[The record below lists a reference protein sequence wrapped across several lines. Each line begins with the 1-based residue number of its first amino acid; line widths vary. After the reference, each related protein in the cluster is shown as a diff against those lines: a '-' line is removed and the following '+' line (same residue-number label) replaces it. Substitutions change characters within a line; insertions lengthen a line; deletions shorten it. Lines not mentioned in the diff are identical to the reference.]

1 MSLKLQ
7 PRDRN
12 ILDALARYGVFST
25 NQVGNLFFK
34 GVAHTTLMKRLR
46 LLEKENWLKRG
57 ATLNNAENTF
67 SLGFKANALY
77 PERESNRFSNRSTIH
92 HDVLLS
98 SVRLRLEGLNLAKEW
113 TPEFEIRAKALR
125 NQWRSRD
132 EIVIPDGLWI
142 ESIHGEFKAIAVEL
156 ELTVKS
162 RARYLEI
169 FKRHFIFSGNIFRY
183 FYVVNTARDAKRII
197 EAAEK
202 AEGFNV
208 NWLWFSLVDSILN
221 ESDPAVYFCS
231 MRKWI
236 RFSAVGFDAFK
247 SQNTRD
253 KIVDLPTHGVSR
265 IEAQKSDVI
274 NDSEVIDSKEE
285 RLLKVA

>member
-12 ILDALARYGVFST
+12 ILDALARYGVLST
-25 NQVGNLFFK
+25 NQIGELFFS

-46 LLEKENWLKRG
+46 LLEKEKWLKRG

-67 SLGFKANALY
+67 SLGFKARALY
-77 PERESNRFSNRSTIH
+77 PERESNRFTNRSTIH

-98 SVRLRLEGLNLAKEW
+98 SVRLRLEQLGLAKEW
-113 TPEFEIRAKALR
+113 APEFEIRAKALR

-142 ESIHGEFKAIAVEL
+142 ESIHGDFKAIAVEL

-169 FKRHFIFSGNIFRY
+169 FKRHFIFSANIFRY
-183 FYVVNTARDAKRII
+183 FYVVNSVREARRIA
-197 EAAEK
+197 EAAQ
-202 AEGFNV
+202 ASEGFSAKQ
-208 NWLWFSLVDSILN
+208 LWFVTVDSIFKDA
-221 ESDPAVYFCS
+221 DPKFISVADN
-231 MRKWI
+231 KWL
-236 RFSAVGFDAFK
+236 RFSEVGFDSFTMK
-247 SQNTRD
+247 NTPD
-253 KIVDLPTHGVSR
+253 NLAKLPTHGVSR
-265 IEAQKSDVI
+265 IEPQRTDVT

-285 RLLKVA
+285 MLSKTG